1 MKCPICLSMI
11 KNCPFCKL
19 DNTEMPEALIIIIQ
33 NINHNYTKEQRD
45 NALIELTRRFQY
57 LIKKIAGYF
66 HKNIFL
72 KNVKYEYNDL
82 YQDVILEF
90 YDLVINDFK
99 IKEVG
104 DNSLA
109 VFGNYIKIK
118 LYRRIQAKIQEQVRD
133 INKIQEISTDF
144 TAIDFETDGAFT
156 KEIFEATLANILNI
170 DELELDTVKHEKC
183 TKILSRLYKISFQ
196 EKVCSK
202 MNGEVWRLHWF
213 SGKSTDQ
220 IDEYLISEMSY
231 ECKTGKS
238 KIQQIVK
245 LTNQKIIAEFG
256 RLSALGDLDV

>member
-1 MKCPICLSMI
+1 
-11 KNCPFCKL
+11 
-19 DNTEMPEALIIIIQ
+19 MPEALIVIIQ

-57 LIKKIAGYF
+57 LIKKITGYF
-66 HKNIFL
+66 SKSIVIKNA
-72 KNVKYEYNDL
+72 KYQYNEL

-104 DNSLA
+104 DNTLA

-118 LYRRIQAKIQEQVRD
+118 LYRRIQAQVQAKSRD
-133 INKIQEISTDF
+133 VKNLFEIPTYFSWTD
-144 TAIDFETDGAFT
+144 DNTDGSFT
-156 KEIFEATLANILNI
+156 KEISEATLANILNCE
-170 DELELDTVKHEKC
+170 ELELDEIRNEKC
-183 TKILSRLYKISFQ
+183 IKILKKLYQISFQ

-220 IDEYLISEMSY
+220 IDEHLISEMSY

-256 RLSALGDLDV
+256 RISAMGDLDV